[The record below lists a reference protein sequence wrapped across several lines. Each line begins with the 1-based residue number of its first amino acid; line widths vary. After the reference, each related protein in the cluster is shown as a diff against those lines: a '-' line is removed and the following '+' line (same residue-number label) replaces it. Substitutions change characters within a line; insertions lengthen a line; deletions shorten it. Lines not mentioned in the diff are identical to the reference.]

1 MVKTM
6 SLYCSLTIMTT
17 GFNAEQSKKAM
28 FNPDELGQFLG
39 ISKATVY
46 RLISNRRIPFYK
58 VGGGLRFRREDI
70 EEYLQT
76 VRIGP
81 IKI

>member
-1 MVKTM
+1 
-6 SLYCSLTIMTT
+6 MTT
-17 GFNAEQSKKAM
+17 GFNAEQSTKAF

-46 RLISNRRIPFYK
+46 RLISNRQIPFYK
-58 VGGGLRFRREDI
+58 VGGGLRFRRGDI

>member
-1 MVKTM
+1 MVKAM
-6 SLYCSLTIMTT
+6 SLYCSLTIMSI
-17 GFNAEQSKKAM
+17 GFTAEQGTKAM

-46 RLISNRRIPFYK
+46 RLISNRKMPFYK

-70 EEYLQT
+70 EEYLKT

>member
-1 MVKTM
+1 MVKAM
-6 SLYCSLTIMTT
+6 SLYCSLTTMSI
-17 GFNAEQSKKAM
+17 GFNAEQSMKVF

-46 RLISNRRIPFYK
+46 RLINNRRIPFYK

-70 EEYLQT
+70 EEYLTT